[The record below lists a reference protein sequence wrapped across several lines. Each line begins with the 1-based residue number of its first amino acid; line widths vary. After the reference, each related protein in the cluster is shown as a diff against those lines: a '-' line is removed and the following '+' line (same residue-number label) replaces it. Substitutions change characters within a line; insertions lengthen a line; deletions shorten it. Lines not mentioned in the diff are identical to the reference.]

1 MARRGANRVLQ
12 IHLPD
17 RWPDRLTRDTPLLRW
32 AWQARGR
39 RRVGVTRLAE
49 LPSADEIILVL
60 PVTRV
65 GFVRAQLPAGPEA
78 RLTKLAPFAVED
90 AVVSAPEELHAVVLD
105 ETRDGARLVA
115 VLDRTWLASAV
126 SELESLGFPPDRAI
140 VESALIGDHQGTW
153 TLVWSGNGGFVTF
166 GGIEAVTVDAA
177 VEGRAPLA
185 LKLAA
190 DEWRARGAPPRAV
203 RVLLAEGA
211 EAPDVAGWIE
221 SLRVPVSVAGQWTPE
236 EFDADAAACPDLL
249 RGAQAGRW
257 TDTEW
262 LARLRPAAILLGA
275 IVVVHVLLTVGDWAR
290 LAFEARGLRSQTET
304 LFRKAFPEAKTVV
317 DPALQMR
324 RNLAGLRRTAGEANA
339 ADLVPMLVKLSPAL
353 AALGGSPQS
362 MKFERGEIELQLP
375 VAPGETRERL
385 ASRLQIP
392 GLRVRIERV
401 ATGGGATLATIRV
414 ASEGA

>member
-1 MARRGANRVLQ
+1 MAQRGANRVLQ

-17 RWPDRLTRDTPLLRW
+17 RWPDRLTRDAPALRW
-32 AWQARGR
+32 ARQARGR
-39 RRVGVTRLAE
+39 RRAGVTRVAE
-49 LPSADEIILVL
+49 LPRADEIILVL

-65 GFVRAQLPAGPEA
+65 GFVRAQLPAGPGA

-140 VESALIGDHQGTW
+140 VESALIGDHEGVW
-153 TLVWSGNGGFVTF
+153 TVVWSGNGGFVTF

-177 VEGRAPLA
+177 VEGQAPLA

-211 EAPDVAGWIE
+211 ESPDVARWSE
-221 SLRVPVSVAGQWTPE
+221 SLRVPVAVAGEWTPE
-236 EFDADAAACPDLL
+236 EFDADTAACPDLL
-249 RGAQAGRW
+249 HGAQAGGW
-257 TDTEW
+257 TDAEW
-262 LARLRPAAILLGA
+262 MARLRPAAILFGA
-275 IVVVHVLLTVGDWAR
+275 IVVVHAFLTVGDWAR
-290 LAFEARGLRSQTET
+290 LAFEAHGLRSQMDR
-304 LFRKAFPEAKTVV
+304 LFRTAFPEAKAVV

-324 RNLAGLRRTAGEANA
+324 RNLAELRRTAGEADA

-353 AALGGSPQS
+353 TTVGGSPQS

-385 ASRLQIP
+385 ASRLQVP
-392 GLRVRIERV
+392 GLRVRVERV
-401 ATGGGATLATIRV
+401 ATGGGATLATVRV
-414 ASEGA
+414 APEGA

>member
-1 MARRGANRVLQ
+1 MTKRGANRVLQ

-17 RWPDRLTRDTPLLRW
+17 RWPGRLTRDTPLLRW
-32 AWQARGR
+32 ARQARGR
-39 RRVGVTRLAE
+39 RRAGVTRLAE
-49 LPSADEIILVL
+49 LPGADEIILVL

-78 RLTKLAPFAVED
+78 RLSKLAPFAVED

-105 ETRDGARLVA
+105 ETRDGARVVA
-115 VLDRTWLASAV
+115 VLDRAWLATAV
-126 SELESLGFPPDRAI
+126 GELESLGVSPDRAI
-140 VESALIGDHQGTW
+140 VESALIGDHHGTW
-153 TLVWSGNGGFVTF
+153 TVVWSGTGGFVTF

-177 VEGRAPLA
+177 AEGQAPLA

-211 EAPDVAGWIE
+211 EPPDVAGWIE
-221 SLRVPVSVAGQWTPE
+221 ALRVPVSVAGQWTPE

-249 RGAQAGRW
+249 HGAQARRW
-257 TDTEW
+257 TNTEW
-262 LARLRPAAILLGA
+262 MARLRPAAILLGA
-275 IVVVHVLLTVGDWAR
+275 IVGVHLLLTVSDWAR
-290 LAFEARGLRSQTET
+290 LAFEARGLRSQTEA

-324 RNLAGLRRTAGEANA
+324 RNLAALRRTAGEADV

-353 AALGGSPQS
+353 ATLGGSPQS

-375 VAPGETRERL
+375 VASGETRERL
-385 ASRLQIP
+385 ASRLQVP
-392 GLRVRIERV
+392 GLRVRVERV
-401 ATGGGATLATIRV
+401 ATSGGATLATIRV
-414 ASEGA
+414 APEGA